1 MFERAVW
8 LVPAA
13 DPAGRAWLNFPVTYT
28 RLPTTTCA
36 QATPSIWTVGRASAL
51 TVVCV
56 TGGTG
61 AVSAS
66 AGPDCSN
73 GTASASVTVATK
85 LPATRRRR
93 FFTCVSIMLPLEG
106 LEDSTPPR
114 ASRHRTVGRAV
125 TARQALLG
133 KRSSLVTLRRN
144 ATRRSRAKR
153 PRTPGSST
161 EGDRRQERKTRMRAA
176 LLDETST
183 RTWERAEAGTR
194 NTYVPDA
201 DAPALREPC
210 SGFAGEEAEGAA
222 GVPAPLP

>member
-36 QATPSIWTVGRASAL
+36 QATPSLWTVGRASAL

-133 KRSSLVTLRRN
+133 NEAHSSPFGVTRPGEAGRN
-144 ATRRSRAKR
+144 AHGRREARRRVTDVRSGRRGCGRRCWTRRRHARGSGRR
-153 PRTPGSST
+153 PARG
-161 EGDRRQERKTRMRAA
+161 
-176 LLDETST
+176 T
-183 RTWERAEAGTR
+183 RTCPTPMPR
-194 NTYVPDA
+194 P
-201 DAPALREPC
+201 
-210 SGFAGEEAEGAA
+210 
-222 GVPAPLP
+222 

>member
-13 DPAGRAWLNFPVTYT
+13 DPAARAWVNFPVAYT

-36 QATPSIWTVGRASAL
+36 HATPSIWTVGRASAL

-144 ATRRSRAKR
+144 ATRRTGRNAHGRREARRRVTDVRSGRRGCGRRCWTTRRHVRENGRR
-153 PRTPGSST
+153 PARG
-161 EGDRRQERKTRMRAA
+161 
-176 LLDETST
+176 T
-183 RTWERAEAGTR
+183 RTCPTPMPR
-194 NTYVPDA
+194 P
-201 DAPALREPC
+201 
-210 SGFAGEEAEGAA
+210 
-222 GVPAPLP
+222 